1 MRKNTIKYIVLIL
14 IFVAIL
20 LATIMMGYIVVRGD
34 VYDITKEVNFI
45 PMTATAY
52 CIDGTTASGSHTRR
66 GIAAS
71 KPEWIGLTAMV
82 YKNNHGM
89 PGDFLGYYE
98 IKDTGGENIRSGKV
112 IDLWFPT
119 YDECIQF
126 GRKKVLV
133 VLVKGVG

>member
-1 MRKNTIKYIVLIL
+1 MKFRITKNFLIGLVLIITTLAIVL
-14 IFVAIL
+14 A
-20 LATIMMGYIVVRGD
+20 ACVVVSGNEGHKD
-34 VYDITKEVNFI
+34 EVTFI

-52 CIDGTTASGSHTRR
+52 CINGTTASGSHARR

-71 KPEWIGLTAMV
+71 KPEWMGLTAMV
-82 YKNNHGM
+82 YKNDNGE

-98 IKDTGGENIRSGKV
+98 IKDTGGKNIRSGKV

-133 VLVKGVG
+133 VLVKGAG